1 MRRNN
6 HYIVIAVILIFA
18 LLFSVMTIYAFGE
31 KKSTRTNVSA
41 RSAALYLP
49 ETKSF
54 LYAKNASDPMPMA
67 STTKIMTAI
76 IALEHSEL
84 SDIVKIDDS
93 AIGTEGSSAYLRHG
107 DVLSMEELLYALL
120 LQSANDAA
128 VAIACHIGGDINS
141 FVDLMNEKAEMLGL
155 SNTHFTNPH
164 GLDDKEHYT
173 TAEELAIIAAT
184 ALENQIFRKIASTYK
199 KSFVTDERS
208 RTYVNHN
215 RLLVDYDGCIGVK
228 TGYTKRSGRCLV
240 SAAERDG
247 LRYVAVTLDAPNDWM
262 DHRTMLNY
270 GYDKMEKIQF
280 ATNFDHLYKIPIID
294 GKTEYIYAANTDDAD
309 IIVEKGDHRVDEYVK
324 LTRYAVAPIEKG
336 EILGE
341 IIYTLDGRE
350 SARVQIVATESV
362 EKQEKQGFFSKI
374 LSLIK

>member
-184 ALENQIFRKIASTYK
+184 ALENQIFRKIAST
-199 KSFVTDERS
+199 VWMVICS
-208 RTYVNHN
+208 RIPMSSTT
-215 RLLVDYDGCIGVK
+215 LPL
-228 TGYTKRSGRCLV
+228 KR
-240 SAAERDG
+240 
-247 LRYVAVTLDAPNDWM
+247 
-262 DHRTMLNY
+262 
-270 GYDKMEKIQF
+270 
-280 ATNFDHLYKIPIID
+280 
-294 GKTEYIYAANTDDAD
+294 
-309 IIVEKGDHRVDEYVK
+309 
-324 LTRYAVAPIEKG
+324 
-336 EILGE
+336 
-341 IIYTLDGRE
+341 
-350 SARVQIVATESV
+350 
-362 EKQEKQGFFSKI
+362 
-374 LSLIK
+374 